1 MLSFTAK
8 DLLSLK
14 KYPLSFVLISA
25 FIMLV
30 SCEEATLLKEAE
42 GNLGPRAKL
51 STSPSTSY
59 YGDIPLDICSKRG
72 GIVSLTATKI
82 D

>member
-30 SCEEATLLKEAE
+30 SCEEAILLKE
-42 GNLGPRAKL
+42 
-51 STSPSTSY
+51 TQVT
-59 YGDIPLDICSKRG
+59 
-72 GIVSLTATKI
+72 IVANPVDLFR
-82 D
+82 